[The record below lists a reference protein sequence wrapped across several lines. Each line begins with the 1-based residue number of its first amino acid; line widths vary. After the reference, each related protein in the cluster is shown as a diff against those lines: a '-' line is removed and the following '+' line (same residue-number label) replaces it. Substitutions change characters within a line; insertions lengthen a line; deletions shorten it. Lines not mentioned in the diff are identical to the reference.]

1 MDYCFPKLANI
12 NQKRHN
18 FSATDSI
25 RGKSALSDGECETE
39 NSIIET
45 VRRVT
50 YPVYYL
56 AGTLV

>member
-1 MDYCFPKLANI
+1 LANI

-18 FSATDSI
+18 FSAMDSI
-25 RGKSALSDGECETE
+25 DGKSALSDGEFETE

-45 VRRVT
+45 VRWVT